1 MSRFTID
8 FVRTE
13 KAISSIDIIQSVL
26 EGPTPEETA
35 TTDETEPGGN
45 LVPVPDVPTPGTGS
59 LS

>member
-8 FVRTE
+8 FVRIE

-26 EGPTPEETA
+26 EGSTPEETA

-45 LVPVPDVPTPGTGS
+45 LVPVPDVPTPGTGTS
-59 LS
+59 S

>member
-8 FVRTE
+8 FIRTE
-13 KAISSIDIIQSVL
+13 KTISNIDIIQQVL
-26 EGPTPEETA
+26 EGPVPEDST

-45 LVPVPDVPTPGTGS
+45 LVPVPDVPTPGTGE

>member
-8 FVRTE
+8 FIRYE
-13 KAISSIDIIQSVL
+13 KEISSIDIIQPVL

>member
-26 EGPTPEETA
+26 EGPTPEEST

-45 LVPVPDVPTPGTGS
+45 LVPVPDVPTPGTGTS
-59 LS
+59 S